1 MIVLSVLLSSL
12 QASAQDFNC
21 AATFRGLNDATP
33 MQIGQMY
40 VDLVNNC
47 SAGQAARATA
57 TTFAKAIPNDGGR
70 AAAVAAVRIGQS
82 EAVVTWIN
90 GQQPDDRAKIIGDL
104 GEACAEEEKI
114 QDFFIAS
121 AASMGD
127 DFWNGSW
134 YRGLDTCTV
143 TPIQDLLW
151 SELDKGIGSDRTRF
165 FSVLGVYAR
174 SAGAAAVPQMVELIN
189 RAGDDEEA
197 QVNILSA
204 FADAAQ
210 VGSVEGTDQATAQR
224 ATRAISNLAPSLSQK
239 GVEQARI
246 TLNALGSEIESDALA
261 AVRYADLQQE
271 NGFVW
276 GVVVSE
282 TAPCKAGKRLTQ
294 RLHWSRVIDPGT
306 TWADQALD
314 KVQSSVEVAWALD
327 LAERC
332 SVEGEITYHVSPL
345 PFAGDDELQAW
356 AVETMD
362 SLENGDAK
370 KVFRIEHQEEI
381 AL

>member
-1 MIVLSVLLSSL
+1 MIVLSVLFSSL
-12 QASAQDFNC
+12 NASAQDFNC
-21 AATFRGLNDATP
+21 AAAFRGLSDATP
-33 MQIGQMY
+33 MQLGQQY

-47 SAGQAARATA
+47 SAGQAIRATA
-57 TTFAKAIPNDGGR
+57 DTFSRAIPNEGGR
-70 AAAVAAVRIGQS
+70 AAAVAAVKLGQS
-82 EAVVTWIN
+82 DAVVEWAN
-90 GQQPDDRAKIIGDL
+90 GQQPDDRAKIIGAL
-104 GEACAEEEKI
+104 GEACADDEGI

-121 AASMGD
+121 AESMGD
-127 DFWNGSW
+127 DFWNDSW
-134 YRGLDTCTV
+134 YRGLDNCSV
-143 TPIQDLLW
+143 VPIQDLLW
-151 SELDKGIGSDRTRF
+151 SELDRGIGSDRTRF

-174 SAGAAAVPQMVELIN
+174 ASGNTAVPKMVELI
-189 RAGDDEEA
+189 RRSGDDEEA

-210 VGSVEGTDQATAQR
+210 VGSVEGTDQATAQQ

-261 AVRYADLQQE
+261 AVRYADMQQDD
-271 NGFVW
+271 GFIW

-294 RLHWSRVIDPGT
+294 RLHWSRAVDPGT

-314 KVQSSVEVAWALD
+314 KVQSSAEVAWELD

-332 SVEGEITYHVSPL
+332 NVEGEITYHVSSS
-345 PFAGDDELQAW
+345 PFATDDDLQAW
-356 AVETMD
+356 VNETMD
-362 SLENGDAK
+362 ELENTEAK
-370 KVFRIEHQEEI
+370 KVFRIEHQED
-381 AL
+381 LNL